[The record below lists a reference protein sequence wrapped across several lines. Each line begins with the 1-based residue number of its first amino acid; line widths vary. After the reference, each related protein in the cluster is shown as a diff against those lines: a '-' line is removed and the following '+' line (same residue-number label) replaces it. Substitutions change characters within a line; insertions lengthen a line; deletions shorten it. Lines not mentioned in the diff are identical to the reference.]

1 MDTGSYMAN
10 QMDNQIEAGNLQR
23 EDLENFLENSRF
35 KYEFNKS
42 LIYDSI
48 SNKDICICYPWMNV
62 KKLLILL
69 NEHYE

>member
-1 MDTGSYMAN
+1 MDTGAYMQN
-10 QMDNQIEAGNLQR
+10 QMDDIIEQGKLQM
-23 EDLENFLENSRF
+23 EDLENFLEDSRF

-42 LIYDSI
+42 IIYDSI
-48 SNKDICICYPWMNV
+48 TNADICICYPWMDV

>member
-1 MDTGSYMAN
+1 MDYMQN
-10 QMDNQIEAGNLQR
+10 QMDNQIEAGKLQR
-23 EDLENFLENSRF
+23 EDLENFLEESRF

-42 LIYDSI
+42 IIYDSI
-48 SNKDICICYPWMNV
+48 SNEDICICYSWMNV